1 MSLHTIV
8 NDGHAGRRMQRR
20 ASAAAHHAVA
30 STVAQPGMELSGRLS
45 GMSMRILE
53 TGLAIIAIATALL
66 IGLGR

>member
-8 NDGHAGRRMQRR
+8 NHGLAGRLLQRR

-30 STVAQPGMELSGRLS
+30 STVGQPGMELPGRLS

-53 TGLAIIAIATALL
+53 TGLAITAIATAVL
-66 IGLGR
+66 IGLAR